1 MEQTYQYSWIIP
13 FLPLPVPMLIGAGLL
28 LFPSATKSLRRMWA
42 FQSVF
47 LLSIVMIFSINLFIQ
62 QINGSSIYQYVWS
75 WIINN
80 DFSLEFGYLI
90 DPLTSIMSI
99 LITTIGIMV
108 LIYSDN
114 YMSYDQGYLRF
125 FAYMS
130 FFSTSMLGLVTS
142 SNLIQIY
149 IFWELVGMC
158 SYLLIGFWFTRPVSA
173 NACQKAFV
181 TNRVGDFGLLLG
193 ILGFYW
199 ITGSFEFRDLFKIF
213 NNLIS
218 NNHNEVNFLFVT
230 FCAVLLFSG
239 AVAKSAQFPLHV
251 WLPDAMEGP
260 TPISALIHAA
270 TMVAAGIFLVARL
283 IPLFIV
289 IPHIMNFISLVGV
302 ITILFG
308 ATFALAQK
316 DIKRGLAY
324 STMSQLGYMMLALG
338 MGSYRSALFHLITH
352 AYSKA
357 LLFLGSGSVIHSME
371 TLVGY
376 SPNKSQNMVYM
387 GGLTKHI
394 PITKTAF
401 LLGTLSLCG
410 IPPLACFWSKDEIL
424 NDTWLYSPIF
434 AIIAWFTAGLTA
446 FYMFRIYLLTFEGH
460 LNVHFQNYSGKKN
473 TPLYSISLWGKED
486 SKRINKNFRLLTLL
500 TMKNHDI
507 FSFFSKK
514 TYLILIDQN
523 SRNITQPFITIT
535 HFGNKK
541 FFLYPYESDN
551 TMLFPILVLVLFT
564 LFVGSLGIPFNQE
577 GLYLDILSK
586 WLTPSINLL
595 HQNLNNS
602 IDWYEFLKDAIFSVS
617 IALFGIFIAFF
628 LYKPVYSSLQNWDLI
643 NSFVK
648 TGPKRILLDKII
660 NGIYDWSYNRGYI
673 DAFYARFLIGGIR
686 GLTKLTSFFDR
697 RVIDGIT
704 NGVGVLSFFVGEGI
718 KSAGSGRISSYLFLY
733 FFFVAIL
740 LLIYINLLLFL
751 FISFIS
757 IVFSF
762 FFLNVYDNPTVGL
775 HELRPTGIPIR

>member
-1 MEQTYQYSWIIP
+1 MEQTYQYAWIIP
-13 FLPLPVPMLIGAGLL
+13 FLPLPVPMLIGVGLL

-42 FQSVF
+42 FKSVL
-47 LLSIVMIFSINLFIQ
+47 LLSIVITFSINLSIQ
-62 QINGSSIYQYVWS
+62 QIYGSSIYQYVWS
-75 WIINN
+75 WTINN

-108 LIYSDN
+108 LVYSDN

-158 SYLLIGFWFTRPVSA
+158 SYLLIGFWFTRPVAA

-218 NNHNEVNFLFVT
+218 NNNNEVNFLFVT
-230 FCAVLLFSG
+230 LCAGLLFAG

-289 IPHIMNFISLVGV
+289 IPHIMNFISLVGI

-376 SPNKSQNMVYM
+376 SPNKSQNMVFM
-387 GGLTKHI
+387 GGLTKHV
-394 PITKTAF
+394 PITKKAF
-401 LLGTLSLCG
+401 LVGTLSLCG

-434 AIIAWFTAGLTA
+434 AIIPWFTAGLTA

-460 LNVHFQNYSGKKN
+460 LNVHFQNYSGKKT
-473 TPLYSISLWGKED
+473 TPFYSISLWGKER
-486 SKRINKNFRLLTLL
+486 SKRITKNFRLLALL
-500 TMKNHDI
+500 TMNNHEI
-507 FSFFSKK
+507 ASFFSKK
-514 TYLILIDQN
+514 TYRIDQN
-523 SRNITQPFITIT
+523 ARNSTQPFLTIT
-535 HFGNKK
+535 YFENNKV
-541 FFLYPYESDN
+541 FSYPYESDN

-564 LFVGSLGIPFNQE
+564 LFVGFIGIPFNQE
-577 GLYLDILSK
+577 GVYLDILSK
-586 WLTPSINLL
+586 WLTPPINLL
-595 HQNLNNS
+595 HQNLTNS
-602 IDWYEFLKDAIFSVS
+602 TATDWYESFENALFSVS
-617 IALFGIFIAFF
+617 IALFGIFIASFF
-628 LYKPVYSSLQNWDLI
+628 YKPVYSSLQNWDFM

-648 TGPKRILLDKII
+648 TGSKRVLLDKTI

-673 DAFYARFLIGGIR
+673 DAFYARFFTGGIR
-686 GLTKLTSFFDR
+686 GLSKLTSFFDR

-718 KSAGSGRISSYLFLY
+718 KSISGGRISSYLF
-733 FFFVAIL
+733 FF
-740 LLIYINLLLFL
+740 
-751 FISFIS
+751 
-757 IVFSF
+757 F
-762 FFLNVYDNPTVGL
+762 FFLSILLVIYYFL
-775 HELRPTGIPIR
+775 FWI

>member
-1 MEQTYQYSWIIP
+1 MEQTYQYAWIIP

-47 LLSIVMIFSINLFIQ
+47 LLSIVMLFSINLSIQ

-158 SYLLIGFWFTRPVSA
+158 SYLLIGFWFTRPVAA

-230 FCAVLLFSG
+230 FCAVLLFAG

-376 SPNKSQNMVYM
+376 SPNKSQNMVFM
-387 GGLTKHI
+387 GGLTKHV
-394 PITKTAF
+394 PITKTSF

-473 TPLYSISLWGKED
+473 TPFYSISLWGKED
-486 SKRINKNFRLLTLL
+486 SKRINKNFSLLTLL

-507 FSFFSKK
+507 FYFFSKK
-514 TYLILIDQN
+514 TYRIDQN
-523 SRNITQPFITIT
+523 ARNITQPFITIT
-535 HFGNKK
+535 CFGNKK
-541 FFLYPYESDN
+541 FFSYPYESDN

-564 LFVGSLGIPFNQE
+564 LFVGSLGIPFNHE
-577 GLYLDILSK
+577 GVHLDILSK

-602 IDWYEFLKDAIFSVS
+602 IDWYEFWKDALFSVS
-617 IALFGIFIAFF
+617 IAIFGIFIAFF

-686 GLTKLTSFFDR
+686 GLAKLTSFFDR

-718 KSAGSGRISSYLFLY
+718 KSIGGGRISSYLFLY

-740 LLIYINLLLFL
+740 LLILY
-751 FISFIS
+751 
-757 IVFSF
+757 
-762 FFLNVYDNPTVGL
+762 
-775 HELRPTGIPIR
+775 

>member
-1 MEQTYQYSWIIP
+1 MEQTYQYAWIIP
-13 FLPLPVPMLIGAGLL
+13 FLPLPVPMLIGLGLL
-28 LFPSATKSLRRMWA
+28 LFPTATKSLRRMWA
-42 FQSVF
+42 FQSVL
-47 LLSIVMIFSINLFIQ
+47 LLSIVMIFSMNLSIH
-62 QINGSSIYQYVWS
+62 QINSSSVYQYVWS

-99 LITTIGIMV
+99 LITTVGILV

-114 YMSYDQGYLRF
+114 YMSHDHGYLRF

-149 IFWELVGMC
+149 IFWELVGIC
-158 SYLLIGFWFTRPVSA
+158 SYLLIGFWFTRPVA
-173 NACQKAFV
+173 AKACQKAFV

-199 ITGSFEFRDLFKIF
+199 ITGSFEFRDLFQIF

-218 NNHNEVNFLFVT
+218 NNEVNFLFVT
-230 FCAVLLFSG
+230 LCAVLLFAG
-239 AVAKSAQFPLHV
+239 AIAKSAQFPLHV

-283 IPLFIV
+283 MPLFIV
-289 IPHIMNFISLVGV
+289 IPHIMNFISLIGI
-302 ITILFG
+302 ITVFLG
-308 ATFALAQK
+308 ATLALAQK

-376 SPNKSQNMVYM
+376 CPKKSQNMVLM
-387 GGLTKHI
+387 GGLTKHV
-394 PITKTAF
+394 PITKISF

-424 NDTWLYSPIF
+424 NDSWLYSPIF
-434 AIIAWFTAGLTA
+434 AIIAWSTAGLTA
-446 FYMFRIYLLTFEGH
+446 FYMCRIYLLTFEGH

-473 TPLYSISLWGKED
+473 TPFYSISLWGKEG
-486 SKRINKNFRLLTLL
+486 SKISNKNFRLVTLL
-500 TMKNHDI
+500 KMKNGRL
-507 FSFFSKK
+507 SFFSNKVYK
-514 TYLILIDQN
+514 IDEN
-523 SRNITQPFITIT
+523 VRNIIQPFLSIP
-535 HFGNKK
+535 HFGNTKTYS
-541 FFLYPYESDN
+541 YPYESDN
-551 TMLFPILVLVLFT
+551 TMLFPILTLIIFT
-564 LFVGSLGIPFNQE
+564 LFVGFLGIPFNQD
-577 GLYLDILSK
+577 GVNLDILSK

-595 HQNLNNS
+595 HKNSNNS
-602 IDWYEFLKDAIFSVS
+602 IDWYEFCKDAVFSVS
-617 IALFGIFIAFF
+617 IASFGIFIAFF
-628 LYKPVYSSLQNWDLI
+628 LYKPVYSSFQNLDLI

-648 TGPKRILLDKII
+648 TGPKRIFYDKIK

-673 DAFYARFLIGGIR
+673 DAFYETFLTGGMR
-686 GLTKLTSFFDR
+686 KLAKFAHFFDR
-697 RVIDGIT
+697 RIIDGIP
-704 NGVGVLSFFVGEGI
+704 NGAGLMSFFVAEVI
-718 KSAGSGRISSYLFLY
+718 KSVGGGRISSYLFFYFSYVSIFLLSYY
-733 FFFVAIL
+733 FFIL
-740 LLIYINLLLFL
+740 
-751 FISFIS
+751 
-757 IVFSF
+757 
-762 FFLNVYDNPTVGL
+762 
-775 HELRPTGIPIR
+775 

>member
-1 MEQTYQYSWIIP
+1 MQQTYQYGWLIP
-13 FLPLPVPMLIGAGLL
+13 FIPLPVPILIGVGLL
-28 LFPSATKSLRRMWA
+28 LFPTATKQFRRIWA
-42 FQSVF
+42 FHSVL
-47 LLSIVMIFSINLFIQ
+47 LLSIVMIFSMNLSIQ
-62 QINGSSIYQYVWS
+62 QITSNSSYQYVWS
-75 WIINN
+75 WIITN

-99 LITTIGIMV
+99 LITTVGIMV

-114 YMSYDQGYLRF
+114 YMAHDQAYLRF

-158 SYLLIGFWFTRPVSA
+158 SYLLIGFWFTRPLAA

-199 ITGSFEFRDLFKIF
+199 ITGSFEFQDLFEIF

-218 NNHNEVNFLFVT
+218 NNEVNFLFVT
-230 FCAVLLFSG
+230 LCGVLLFSG

-283 IPLFIV
+283 LPLFIV
-289 IPHIMNFISLVGV
+289 IPSIMNLISLIAI
-302 ITILFG
+302 ITVLLG
-308 ATFALAQK
+308 ATLALAQK
-316 DIKRGLAY
+316 DIKKGLAY

-371 TLVGY
+371 GIVGY
-376 SPNKSQNMVYM
+376 SPYKSQNMILM
-387 GGLTKHI
+387 GGLRKYV
-394 PITKTAF
+394 PITKNAF

-424 NDTWLYSPIF
+424 NDTWLYSTIF
-434 AIIAWFTAGLTA
+434 AIIAWVTAGLTA

-460 LNVHFQNYSGKKN
+460 FNVYFQNYSGKQKI
-473 TPLYSISLWGKED
+473 PFYSISLWGKGV
-486 SKRINKNFRLLTLL
+486 SKRINKNVRLLA
-500 TMKNHDI
+500 MVDNKNS
-507 FSFFSKK
+507 SFFSKR
-514 TYLILIDQN
+514 TYRIDDN
-523 SRNITQPFITIT
+523 GRNMIRPYITIAR
-535 HFGNKK
+535 FENKK
-541 FFLYPYESDN
+541 LDSYPYESDN
-551 TMLFPILVLVLFT
+551 TMLFSLLVLGLFT
-564 LFVGSLGIPFNQE
+564 LFIGFIGIPFNQE
-577 GLYLDILSK
+577 GIDVDILSK

-595 HQNLNNS
+595 HQKSTNS
-602 IDWYEFLKDAIFSVS
+602 TDWYEFMKDAIFSVS
-617 IALFGIFIAFF
+617 IGYLGIVIASF
-628 LYKPVYSSLQNWDLI
+628 LYNSPYSSLLNLDLI
-643 NSFVK
+643 NSVVK
-648 TGPKRILLDKII
+648 RGPKGLFWEKFQ
-660 NGIYDWSYNRGYI
+660 NGIYSWSYNRAYI
-673 DAFYARFLIGGIR
+673 DSFYTRFLTGGTR
-686 GLTKLTSFFDR
+686 GLAELTHFFDR

-704 NGVGVLSFFVGEGI
+704 NGVGFVSFFIGEVIKYVGG
-718 KSAGSGRISSYLFLY
+718 GRISSYLFFYLSY
-733 FFFVAIL
+733 VLIS
-740 LLIYINLLLFL
+740 LLIFCIT
-751 FISFIS
+751 FI
-757 IVFSF
+757 
-762 FFLNVYDNPTVGL
+762 T
-775 HELRPTGIPIR
+775 

>member
-1 MEQTYQYSWIIP
+1 MEHISQYAWIIP
-13 FLPLPVPMLIGAGLL
+13 FVPLPVPVLIGMGLL
-28 LFPSATKSLRRMWA
+28 LFPRATKNLRRMWA
-42 FQSVF
+42 FQSVL
-47 LLSIVMIFSINLFIQ
+47 LLSIAMILSIGLSIQ
-62 QINGSSIYQYVWS
+62 QINSSSIYQYVWS

-99 LITTIGIMV
+99 LITTVGITV
-108 LIYSDN
+108 LVYSDN
-114 YMSYDQGYLRF
+114 YMSHDQGYLRF

-158 SYLLIGFWFTRPVSA
+158 SYLLIGFWFTRPVAA

-199 ITGSFEFRDLFKIF
+199 ITGSFEFRDLFEIF
-213 NNLIS
+213 NNLIY
-218 NNHNEVNFLFVT
+218 NNEVNVLFVIL
-230 FCAVLLFSG
+230 CALLLFAG

-283 IPLFIV
+283 LPLFIV
-289 IPHIMNFISLVGV
+289 IPYIMHLISLIGI
-302 ITILFG
+302 ITVFLG
-308 ATFALAQK
+308 ATLALAQK

-338 MGSYRSALFHLITH
+338 MGSYRTALFHLITH

-371 TLVGY
+371 TIVGY
-376 SPNKSQNMVYM
+376 SPDKSQNMVLM
-387 GGLTKHI
+387 GGLTKHV

-424 NDTWLYSPIF
+424 NDSWLYSPIF

-460 LNVHFQNYSGKKN
+460 LNVHFQNYSGKKS
-473 TPLYSISLWGKED
+473 TSFYSISLWGKEGLKTIKK
-486 SKRINKNFRLLTLL
+486 SVHLLTLL
-500 TMKNHDI
+500 RMNNNESTSSLKKETYRMDKNVKKMK
-507 FSFFSKK
+507 
-514 TYLILIDQN
+514 
-523 SRNITQPFITIT
+523 RPFITIT
-535 HFGNKK
+535 HFGNKNTYS
-541 FFLYPYESDN
+541 YPYESDN
-551 TMLFPILVLVLFT
+551 TMLFPLLVLALFT
-564 LFVGSLGIPFNQE
+564 LFVGSIGIPFNHE
-577 GLYLDILSK
+577 GMDLDILSK

-595 HQNLNNS
+595 HKNS
-602 IDWYEFLKDAIFSVS
+602 ENSLDWYEFLKDAIFSVS
-617 IALFGIFIAFF
+617 IGYFGIFIALF
-628 LYKPVYSSLQNWDLI
+628 LYKPVYSSLQNLDLI

-648 TGPKRILLDKII
+648 IGFKRIIWDKII
-660 NGIYDWSYNRGYI
+660 NVIYDWSYNRGYI
-673 DAFYARFLIGGIR
+673 DAFYATSLTRWIR
-686 GLTKLTSFFDR
+686 GLAELTHFFDR

-704 NGVGVLSFFVGEGI
+704 NGVGVMSFFVGEGI
-718 KSAGSGRISSYLFLY
+718 KYVGGGRISSYLFLY
-733 FFFVAIL
+733 LSYVSVF
-740 LLIYINLLLFL
+740 LLIYYLFYL
-751 FISFIS
+751 
-757 IVFSF
+757 FSF
-762 FFLNVYDNPTVGL
+762 Y
-775 HELRPTGIPIR
+775 IPF

>member
-1 MEQTYQYSWIIP
+1 MEHTYQYAWIIP
-13 FLPLPVPMLIGAGLL
+13 FVPLPVPVLIGVGLL
-28 LFPSATKSLRRMWA
+28 LFPRATKNLRRMWA
-42 FQSVF
+42 FQSVL
-47 LLSIVMIFSINLFIQ
+47 LLSIVMILSIDLSIQ
-62 QINGSSIYQYVWS
+62 QINSSSIYQYVWS

-99 LITTIGIMV
+99 LISTVGIMV

-114 YMSYDQGYLRF
+114 YMSHDQGYLRF
-125 FAYMS
+125 FSYMS

-158 SYLLIGFWFTRPVSA
+158 SYLLIGFWFTRPVAA

-199 ITGSFEFRDLFKIF
+199 ITGSFEFRDLFEIF
-213 NNLIS
+213 NNLIY
-218 NNHNEVNFLFVT
+218 NNEVNFLFVIL
-230 FCAVLLFSG
+230 CAVLLFAG

-283 IPLFIV
+283 LPLFIV
-289 IPHIMNFISLVGV
+289 IPYIMNLISLIGI
-302 ITILFG
+302 ITVFLG
-308 ATFALAQK
+308 ATLALAQK

-338 MGSYRSALFHLITH
+338 MGSYRTALFHLITH

-371 TLVGY
+371 TVVGY
-376 SPNKSQNMVYM
+376 SPDKSQNMVLM
-387 GGLTKHI
+387 GGLRKHV

-424 NDTWLYSPIF
+424 NDSWLYSPIF

-460 LNVHFQNYSGKKN
+460 LNVHCQNYSGKKS
-473 TPLYSISLWGKED
+473 TPFYSISLWGKGG
-486 SKRINKNFRLLTLL
+486 SKTINKSVRLLTLL
-500 TMKNHDI
+500 RMNNNESM
-507 FSFFSKK
+507 SFVSKK
-514 TYLILIDQN
+514 TYRIDE
-523 SRNITQPFITIT
+523 NIKKMTQPFITII
-535 HFGNKK
+535 HFANKNTYS
-541 FFLYPYESDN
+541 YPYESEN
-551 TMLFPILVLVLFT
+551 TMLFPLLVLVLFT
-564 LFVGSLGIPFNQE
+564 LFVGSIGIPFNPE
-577 GLYLDILSK
+577 GIDLDILSK

-595 HQNLNNS
+595 HQNS
-602 IDWYEFLKDAIFSVS
+602 KDSMDWYEFLKDAIFSVS
-617 IALFGIFIAFF
+617 IAYFGIFIARF
-628 LYKPVYSSLQNWDLI
+628 LYKPLYSSLQNLDLI
-643 NSFVK
+643 NSFGK
-648 TGPKRILLDKII
+648 IGSKRFLWDKLI
-660 NGIYDWSYNRGYI
+660 NVLYNWSYNRGYI
-673 DAFYARFLIGGIR
+673 DAFYETSLTGGIR
-686 GLTKLTSFFDR
+686 GLAELTHFFDR

-704 NGVGVLSFFVGEGI
+704 NGVGVMSFFVGEGI
-718 KSAGSGRISSYLFLY
+718 KYVGGGRISSYLFLY
-733 FFFVAIL
+733 LSYVSIF
-740 LLIYINLLLFL
+740 LLIYYF
-751 FISFIS
+751 
-757 IVFSF
+757 FSSTF
-762 FFLNVYDNPTVGL
+762 
-775 HELRPTGIPIR
+775 

>member
-1 MEQTYQYSWIIP
+1 MEQIYQYAWIIP
-13 FLPLPVPMLIGAGLL
+13 FLPLPVPMLIGVGLL
-28 LFPSATKSLRRMWA
+28 LFPTATKSLRRMWA

-47 LLSIVMIFSINLFIQ
+47 LLSIVMILSINLSIQ
-62 QINGSSIYQYVWS
+62 QINSSSIYQYVWS

-90 DPLTSIMSI
+90 DPLTSIMLI
-99 LITTIGIMV
+99 LITTVGILV

-114 YMSYDQGYLRF
+114 YMSHDHGYLRF

-142 SNLIQIY
+142 SNFIQIY

-158 SYLLIGFWFTRPVSA
+158 SYLLIGFWFTRPVAA

-199 ITGSFEFRDLFKIF
+199 ITGSFEFRDLFQIF
-213 NNLIS
+213 NNLIY
-218 NNHNEVNFLFVT
+218 NNEVNFLFVT
-230 FCAVLLFSG
+230 LCAVLLFAG

-283 IPLFIV
+283 LPLFIV
-289 IPHIMNFISLVGV
+289 IPHIMNLISLIGI
-302 ITILFG
+302 ITVFLG
-308 ATFALAQK
+308 ATLALAQK

-371 TLVGY
+371 TIVGY
-376 SPNKSQNMVYM
+376 SPNKSQNMVLM
-387 GGLTKHI
+387 GGLAKHV

-424 NDTWLYSPIF
+424 NDSWLYSPIF
-434 AIIAWFTAGLTA
+434 AIIAWSTAGLTA

-460 LNVHFQNYSGKKN
+460 LNVHFQNYSGNKN
-473 TPLYSISLWGKED
+473 IPFYSISLWGKEG
-486 SKRINKNFRLLTLL
+486 SKSSNKNFSLFNLL
-500 TMKNHDI
+500 TMKNNESD
-507 FSFFSKK
+507 SFFSNKIYK
-514 TYLILIDQN
+514 IDATV
-523 SRNITQPFITIT
+523 RNMIQPFITLI
-535 HFGNKK
+535 GNKK
-541 FFLYPYESDN
+541 TYPYPYESDN
-551 TMLFPILVLVLFT
+551 TMLFPILILVLFT
-564 LFVGSLGIPFNQE
+564 LFVGFLGIPFNQE
-577 GLYLDILSK
+577 GVDLDILSK

-595 HQNLNNS
+595 HQNSNNS
-602 IDWYEFLKDAIFSVS
+602 TDWYEFVKDAIFSVS
-617 IALFGIFIAFF
+617 IAYFGIFIAFS
-628 LYKPVYSSLQNWDLI
+628 LYKPVYSSFQNLDLI

-648 TGPKRILLDKII
+648 TGPKRIIWDKII
-660 NGIYDWSYNRGYI
+660 NRIYDWSFNRGYI
-673 DAFYARFLIGGIR
+673 DAFYTTSLTGGLR
-686 GLTKLTSFFDR
+686 KLAELGHFFDR
-697 RVIDGIT
+697 RLIDGIP
-704 NGVGVLSFFVGEGI
+704 NGVGLLSFFVGEGI
-718 KSAGSGRISSYLFLY
+718 KSVGGGRISSYLFLY
-733 FFFVAIL
+733 FSYVSIF
-740 LLIYINLLLFL
+740 LLIYYFL
-751 FISFIS
+751 
-757 IVFSF
+757 
-762 FFLNVYDNPTVGL
+762 
-775 HELRPTGIPIR
+775 